1 MEGPDHAADFIAS
14 GLALLGIEADDMEMA
29 VMGAFHQ
36 LLWEP
41 LQEML
46 AIDTSELAPER
57 NPDLSKAP

>member
-1 MEGPDHAADFIAS
+1 MEGSDPAADFIPS
-14 GLALLGIEADDMEMA
+14 GLALLGIEADEVEIA